1 MEHLLRDIAA
11 HGLKNRKV
19 AFLENGTWAAMATK
33 QMKAILEPLSG
44 TEFIPKNLVI
54 KSAIRQNQ
62 KDELEALVA
71 EIVESLK

>member
-1 MEHLLRDIAA
+1 
-11 HGLKNRKV
+11 
-19 AFLENGTWAAMATK
+19 MATK
-33 QMKAILEPLSG
+33 QMKAILEPLAG
-44 TEFIPKNLVI
+44 TEFIPKTLVI

>member
-1 MEHLLRDIAA
+1 
-11 HGLKNRKV
+11 
-19 AFLENGTWAAMATK
+19 MATK
-33 QMKAILEPLSG
+33 QMKSILEPLAG
-44 TEFIPKNLVI
+44 TEFTSKTLVL